1 MKADYEALFSA
12 CIKLSGKW
20 TKLSNAVVGVSL
32 INALWDTF
40 FILFGYPEQIAFQS
54 LSDRLLLVSFGCIGI
69 SVILGLIVLLAM
81 RKLES
86 D

>member
-1 MKADYEALFSA
+1 MGYIFL
-12 CIKLSGKW
+12 
-20 TKLSNAVVGVSL
+20 
-32 INALWDTF
+32 
-40 FILFGYPEQIAFQS
+40 LFGYPEQIAFQS

-69 SVILGLIVLLAM
+69 SVILGLIALFAM